1 MLAESSIELTC
12 EEKLEALQ
20 LRCSEL
26 EDALKQANLFR
37 TARDMQGPIKQTIWL
52 PVMSLVE
59 IFHEAYQIRNHALA
73 NNNSNLK
80 LMFTVSNEGR
90 IVGVSQEEESS

>member
-1 MLAESSIELTC
+1 MTFEEPQLTC

-37 TARDMQGPIKQTIWL
+37 TARDMQGPRVWL

-59 IFHEAYQIRNHALA
+59 IFHQAYQIRNHALA
-73 NNNSNLK
+73 NNNSNMK

-90 IVGVSQEEESS
+90 IVGVQAEEEQI

>member
-1 MLAESSIELTC
+1 MLAELELTC

-37 TARDMQGPIKQTIWL
+37 TARDMQGPRVWL

-59 IFHEAYQIRNHALA
+59 IFHEAYQIRNKALA
-73 NNNSNLK
+73 NNSSNMK

-90 IVGVSQEEESS
+90 IVGVSAKEDGS